1 MARMIDISLSGFQ
14 RSVEAIL
21 LDDREPDYAEHLW
34 QLLETPLRMW
44 SWHPMMTGDWFA
56 CKARPLARK
65 APPLQSRTPKTSRLM
80 CDIEAG
86 SIMYAAD
93 RMLRFA
99 YGPSIT
105 EPLAGHR
112 PVVAR
117 AVDADVCFAAG
128 RHVLMSQFGTHEL
141 VTVTVTRRDA

>member
-1 MARMIDISLSGFQ
+1 MTRMIDIALSGFEGVVQ
-14 RSVEAIL
+14 AVL
-21 LDDREPDYAEHLW
+21 LDDQEPDYAEHLW
-34 QLLETPLRMW
+34 QLLETPLRLW

-56 CKARPLARK
+56 CKARPLAHK
-65 APPLQSRTPKTSRLM
+65 SPPLQSRTPKITRLM

-105 EPLAGHR
+105 EPLEGHR

-117 AVDADVCFAAG
+117 AVDLDTCFAAG
-128 RHVLMSQFGTHEL
+128 RHVLMSQFRSHEL
-141 VTVTVTRRDA
+141 VTVTASRRDA